1 MAAQEKNIGSK
12 GKTPVHVQLSSSTSS
27 FAHGDSDSNGSHH
40 NSSIPSPVTE
50 SSLPFDF
57 SALPTL
63 KSGLKSIKSHQSDA
77 LAQGAE
83 YFWQRNFKLTKQ
95 LQEYVRLDWFI
106 KQENAFLKAKVA
118 SLKTLV
124 DDITGSNRSLRK
136 QLRKKDKQLE
146 KLINVQHKTAPSPPQ
161 VQVLFNTSASVS
173 GI

>member
-1 MAAQEKNIGSK
+1 MESK
-12 GKTPVHVQLSSSTSS
+12 GKTPVHVKLSSSTYSS
-27 FAHGDSDSNGSHH
+27 THGNFDSNVSHH
-40 NSSIPSPVTE
+40 NSSIPSLVTE

-57 SALPTL
+57 SASPTL
-63 KSGLKSIKSHQSDA
+63 KYGMKSFKSHWSDA
-77 LAQGAE
+77 STQGAE
-83 YFWQRNFKLTKQ
+83 YFRQRNFKLTKQ
-95 LQEYVRLDWFI
+95 LQEYVRLDRFV
-106 KQENAFLKAKVA
+106 KQENAVLKAKVA

-124 DDITGSNRSLRK
+124 DDITGSNHSLRK